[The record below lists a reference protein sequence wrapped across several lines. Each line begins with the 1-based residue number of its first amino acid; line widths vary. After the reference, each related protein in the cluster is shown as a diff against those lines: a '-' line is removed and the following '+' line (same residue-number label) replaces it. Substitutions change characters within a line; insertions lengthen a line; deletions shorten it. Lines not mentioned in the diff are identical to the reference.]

1 MIDRKNK
8 PEVKSEISFNLP
20 KPNEFWL
27 ENGLRVIL
35 IQNSKLPLVRLNL
48 MLNAGSKYD
57 PENKNGLSY
66 LTSLVMDEGAD
77 GMDALQLSDE
87 FDMLGSS
94 FNV

>member
-8 PEVKSEISFNLP
+8 PEVKSEISFSLP
-20 KPNEFWL
+20 KPNELLL
-27 ENGLRVIL
+27 ENGLRVIF
-35 IQNSKLPLVRLNL
+35 IKHNKLPLVKLNL

-77 GMDALQLSDE
+77 
-87 FDMLGSS
+87 
-94 FNV
+94 